1 MNDVLLFR
9 CSSGIEAVNI
19 TNILEV
25 NEIAFRQHDETMDQR
40 VGAYGPNPGIAI
52 YVAEEDYQKAMAL
65 IDAVLPRSSGSTSP
79 ICPRCGSEETIAQP
93 RSKYATPLIIL
104 SILLF
109 LAPCLYIFHAPG
121 WGTSHYIATAIFLL
135 NILLMFLTNRLT
147 KNCRCSKCGKRL
159 RSVQL

>member
-9 CSSGIEAVNI
+9 CSSSIEAVNI

-52 YVAEEDYQKAMAL
+52 YVAE
-65 IDAVLPRSSGSTSP
+65 
-79 ICPRCGSEETIAQP
+79 
-93 RSKYATPLIIL
+93 PLIIL

-109 LAPCLYIFHAPG
+109 LAPCLYIFHTPG

-135 NILLMFLTNRLT
+135 NILLMFLINRLT